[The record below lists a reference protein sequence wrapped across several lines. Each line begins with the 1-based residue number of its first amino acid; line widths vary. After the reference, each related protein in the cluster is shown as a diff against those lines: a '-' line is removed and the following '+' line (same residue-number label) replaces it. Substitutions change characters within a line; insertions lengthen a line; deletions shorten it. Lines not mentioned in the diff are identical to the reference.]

1 MAVRA
6 AGFSA
11 VILEEQANNLSRVAL
26 LLDRARQQNDQRAL
40 AAALAEDLELWVAIK
55 TVAEAPETVLTR
67 EVRQNL
73 VRLSNFVADTIM
85 KKGVTAG
92 AGTLDTLINVNLQIC
107 EGLLESLKKAKE
119 APAPTG
125 SSSG

>member
-1 MAVRA
+1 MVARA
-6 AGFSA
+6 TPYSA
-11 VILEEQANNLSRVAL
+11 AILEEQANNLSRVAL
-26 LLDRARQQNDQRAL
+26 LLDVARQKEDPHAL

-85 KKGVTAG
+85 KKGVTAS
-92 AGTLDTLINVNLQIC
+92 AATLDTLINVNLQIC
-107 EGLLESLKKAKE
+107 EGLLESLKKTKE

>member
-1 MAVRA
+1 MIARATQHSAAV
-6 AGFSA
+6 
-11 VILEEQANNLSRVAL
+11 LEEQATSLSRVAL
-26 LLDRARQQNDQRAL
+26 LLDAARQQDDQRAL

-55 TVAEAPETVLTR
+55 TVAEAPETVLAR

-85 KKGVTAG
+85 KKGVTVS

-107 EGLLESLKKAKE
+107 EGLLESLQKTK
-119 APAPTG
+119 PASTPTG
-125 SSSG
+125 NSSG